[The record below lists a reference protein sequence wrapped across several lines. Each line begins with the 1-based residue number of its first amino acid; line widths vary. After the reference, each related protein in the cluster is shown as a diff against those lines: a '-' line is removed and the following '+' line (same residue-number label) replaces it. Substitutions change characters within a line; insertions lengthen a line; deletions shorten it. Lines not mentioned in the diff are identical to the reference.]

1 MLISCIGLLSSCDKA
16 KTIACP
22 ACGEE
27 NQDTVKFCFNCGSEI
42 NNNGDK
48 TTQQHKEKIDILK
61 DYLKENGDLQDYAK
75 YGYSG
80 DYEVYG
86 IKYDSKL
93 DDIIFY
99 CYLIEDVSESDIKN
113 DNYDY
118 NDYQRTTKIYLDF
131 KSQYSKVDWYYYI
144 TDNSTYWA
152 EANIDKHVFSK
163 SNDTLK
169 DMDIHVDYSKFY
181 DIVEDLFKG
190 DVSSTLTYIDALLEK
205 TDIEIDLSDLGFLNY

>member
-1 MLISCIGLLSSCDKA
+1 M
-16 KTIACP
+16 
-22 ACGEE
+22 
-27 NQDTVKFCFNCGSEI
+27 
-42 NNNGDK
+42 
-48 TTQQHKEKIDILK
+48 
-61 DYLKENGDLQDYAK
+61 
-75 YGYSG
+75 
-80 DYEVYG
+80 
-86 IKYDSKL
+86 
-93 DDIIFY
+93 
-99 CYLIEDVSESDIKN
+99 
-113 DNYDY
+113 
-118 NDYQRTTKIYLDF
+118 
-131 KSQYSKVDWYYYI
+131 DWYYYI